1 MKRRS
6 HTLLRLIILTIVASC
21 CVLLFSTHAH
31 AEGTY
36 LEQSGDGWSI
46 SANGV
51 MTIESDQ
58 GWANCLKD
66 GFEDNVRELIIGKD
80 VTNFR
85 MYDLPYDVPTE
96 DFFGREDIIAHD
108 RFGRPIYNFKDCDSL
123 YPSEIVV
130 ETGNS
135 VFQVLDGLLIN
146 TITKEV
152 VLSETDIS
160 DVVVPEGIQSITR
173 NAFDNRHLASIQ
185 LPDSLKEIG
194 DYAFSDCDELKSIVL
209 PVSVETIGDWAF
221 SDCTSLGE
229 VKLSKGLQQIGDY
242 CFDDCAIQYIDI
254 PESVMEI
261 GAFAFHEC
269 EQLKQVE
276 LHAGLT
282 KIDMAAFSKCSKL
295 SEIDLPEGLTFL
307 GDLAFT
313 GCYSLSQMILP
324 NSLLQVGV
332 NTFAGCRLTVLSI
345 PEDLDFV
352 IYYRGRGYIVN
363 PHIKKD
369 KTFDLHSV
377 DSVIFS
383 GSDYDFGYPA
393 INDAKNVYF
402 LGLPP
407 EDVGQILDRETTG
420 NIYCPEEYKF
430 EWTRSS
436 IASWVRQKIQFL
448 PSDQLKEI
456 TDQEI
461 NATPIPTNTPSP
473 TPRPTKTPWPTPMPR
488 PTASPAVTAKP
499 QQQGTDPLVF
509 AFAGILALVI
519 AGIVVVAAKSR
530 KPKKRAL
537 KRK

>member
-1 MKRRS
+1 MPRKVKLFAAG
-6 HTLLRLIILTIVASC
+6 LLLAVVGIACVAMAGK
-21 CVLLFSTHAH
+21 LAH
-31 AEGTY
+31 AESDY
-36 LEQSGDGWSI
+36 EPYNGDGWSI
-46 SANGV
+46 TANGV
-51 MTIESDQ
+51 MTIESNQ

-66 GFEDNVRELIIGKD
+66 GFEDNVRKLILGKD

-108 RFGRPIYNFKDCDSL
+108 RFGRPIYNYKDCDSL

-146 TITKEV
+146 AITKEV

-160 DVVVPEGIQSITR
+160 DTIVPEGIRSITR
-173 NAFDNRHLASIQ
+173 NAFDNRHLTSIQ
-185 LPDSLKEIG
+185 LPDSLQEIG
-194 DYAFSDCDELKSIVL
+194 DYAFSNCDELKSIVL
-209 PVSVETIGDWAF
+209 PVSLETIGDWAF

-229 VKLSKGLQQIGDY
+229 VQLSNGLQHIGDY

-254 PESVMEI
+254 PESVKKI

-295 SEIDLPEGLTFL
+295 SEIDLPEGLTFI

-324 NSLLQVGV
+324 NSLLQIGV

-345 PEDLDFV
+345 PEKLDFA
-352 IYYRGRGYIVN
+352 IYYRDRGYIVN
-363 PHIKKD
+363 PHTKKD
-369 KTFDLHSV
+369 KTFDLSSV
-377 DSVIFS
+377 ETVIFS
-383 GSDYDFGYPA
+383 GSDHDFGYPA
-393 INDAKNVYF
+393 TSHAHNVYF
-402 LGLPP
+402 LGKPP
-407 EDVGQILDRETTG
+407 EDVGQILDKNSVES
-420 NIYCPEEYKF
+420 IFCSDEFEH
-430 EWTRSS
+430 EWTRSTV
-436 IASWVRQKIQFL
+436 ASWVRQRLTIL
-448 PSDQLKEI
+448 PAEQLREI

-461 NATPIPTNTPSP
+461 NATPLPTDMPRP
-473 TPRPTKTPWPTPMPR
+473 TPRPTETPWPTPKPR
-488 PTASPAVTAKP
+488 PTASPVVSAKP

-509 AFAGILALVI
+509 AFACILALVI
-519 AGIVVVAAKSR
+519 AGIVVVAVKSR
-530 KPKKRAL
+530 RPKKRAQ

>member
-6 HTLLRLIILTIVASC
+6 HTLLRLIFLTIVASC

-31 AEGTY
+31 AEETNS
-36 LEQSGDGWSI
+36 EQSGDGWSI
-46 SANGV
+46 SADGV

-66 GFEDNVRELIIGKD
+66 GFEDNVRELILGKD
-80 VTNFR
+80 VTDFR

-108 RFGRPIYNFKDCDSL
+108 RFGRPIYNYKDCDSL

-160 DVVVPEGIQSITR
+160 DVIVPEGIQSITR

-194 DYAFSDCDELKSIVL
+194 DYAFSGCDKLKSIVL
-209 PVSVETIGDWAF
+209 PVSLEAIGERAF

-229 VKLSKGLQQIGDY
+229 VKLSKRLQQIGDY

-324 NSLLQVGV
+324 NSLLQIGV

-345 PEDLDFV
+345 PEVLDFV

-363 PHIKKD
+363 PHIKKI
-369 KTFDLHSV
+369 KPSIFTQLILSSSPVATTTSV
-377 DSVIFS
+377 TQQSRMPIMSIFS
-383 GSDYDFGYPA
+383 ANRRKMSGRY
-393 INDAKNVYF
+393 
-402 LGLPP
+402 
-407 EDVGQILDRETTG
+407 
-420 NIYCPEEYKF
+420 
-430 EWTRSS
+430 WTRTRWRASS
-436 IASWVRQKIQFL
+436 ARRNMSTSGRAR
-448 PSDQLKEI
+448 PSQ
-456 TDQEI
+456 
-461 NATPIPTNTPSP
+461 
-473 TPRPTKTPWPTPMPR
+473 
-488 PTASPAVTAKP
+488 
-499 QQQGTDPLVF
+499 
-509 AFAGILALVI
+509 AGS
-519 AGIVVVAAKSR
+519 GR
-530 KPKKRAL
+530 G
-537 KRK
+537 